1 MILSERNYTEKIN
14 AIRKEDWQPLFDLID
29 VCESISKF
37 EVVVE
42 EESEEDDV
50 IYLSRDSEIA
60 VVSQFRNMVY
70 DLEIIIDFNWGGWD
84 EGRKI
89 ARTENFDFDTIDI
102 PTKCKLITA
111 IVRNDRFCTGALA
124 GQFDTGLIQQI
135 VKSIRRQVVNFE

>member
-60 VVSQFRNMVY
+60 VVSQFRRVCTE
-70 DLEIIIDFNWGGWD
+70 LHWVFSGLF
-84 EGRKI
+84 I
-89 ARTENFDFDTIDI
+89 A
-102 PTKCKLITA
+102 
-111 IVRNDRFCTGALA
+111 VR
-124 GQFDTGLIQQI
+124 
-135 VKSIRRQVVNFE
+135 